1 MSRSIWKNPFSES
14 IIFKNIYINNKDQK
28 PFLILSRNSTI
39 FPIFV
44 GNIFSIYN
52 GKKFVNLQI
61 QDNMVGYK
69 FGEFV
74 ATRKKAV
81 HKKK

>member
-1 MSRSIWKNPFSES
+1 MSRSVWKNPFSES
-14 IIFKNIYINNKDQK
+14 IIFKNIYINNKAQK

-44 GNIFSIYN
+44 GNIFSVYN

-61 QDNMVGYK
+61 QDDMVGYK

>member
-1 MSRSIWKNPFSES
+1 MSRSVWKNPFSES
-14 IIFKNIYINNKDQK
+14 IIFKNIYINKKVQK
-28 PFLILSRNSTI
+28 PLLIWSRNSTI
-39 FPIFV
+39 FPVFV
-44 GNIFSIYN
+44 GNIFSVYN

-61 QDNMVGYK
+61 HDDMVGYK

-74 ATRKKAV
+74 ATRKKAI